1 MLPIDLPLLHRGIL
15 WYGFLFALG
24 FFVGY
29 WVFLYLLRRYFL
41 FFPQFRKE
49 DIASFSEL
57 IHQIKTAS
65 DLRSIKASVRDWKGE
80 KPIPEKLI
88 HQIKTASKLRSIK
101 ASVHNWKAG
110 EPVPEKM
117 KIGILKSLNEVLFQT
132 PSPIQ
137 KRLDLEA
144 RFSCFIPLKKRAM
157 NLTESVT
164 LYVVIGA
171 VVGARLGDVLFY
183 QNWSDILHHPLSIF
197 KIWEGGLAS
206 HGAAIGILVA
216 LGLLAKKKRMPFL
229 VLLDLLVIPT
239 ALAGVLIRLGNF
251 LNQEILGVP
260 TTLPWGVIFGHPI
273 GVPAGENPLLPR
285 HPVQLY
291 EAFWY
296 GLVFV
301 FLLRCF
307 RLDPELKRAGRIT
320 GFFLVLVF
328 GFRLCIEFLKEEQ
341 SRLLEGDSFLTMG
354 QWLSIP
360 IIAFGLYLLF
370 RARKSLYNLKKIH

>member
-1 MLPIDLPLLHRGIL
+1 VIIGYLYWDPNPEMLPIDLPLLHRGVL

-29 WVFLYLLRRYFL
+29 WVFLYLIRRYFL

-57 IHQIKTAS
+57 IRQLKTAPE
-65 DLRSIKASVRDWKGE
+65 LRSVKAHVS
-80 KPIPEKLI
+80 
-88 HQIKTASKLRSIK
+88 A
-101 ASVHNWKAG
+101 WKAG
-110 EPVPEKM
+110 EPISEEM
-117 KIGILKSLNEVLFQT
+117 KIGILKSLNAFLLQA
-132 PSPIQ
+132 PSPIK
-137 KRLDLEA
+137 KRLELEE
-144 RFSCFIPLKKRAM
+144 RFSCFLSLKKRAM
-157 NLTESVT
+157 MLTEAVT

-183 QNWSDILHHPLSIF
+183 QSWSEIVHHPLAIF
-197 KIWEGGLAS
+197 KVWEGGLAS
-206 HGAAIGILVA
+206 HGAAIGILLA
-216 LGLLAKKKRMPFL
+216 LALLSKRKKVPFL

-239 ALAGVLIRLGNF
+239 ALAGMFIRIGNF

-260 TTLPWGVIFGHPI
+260 TTLPWGIVFGHPV

-296 GLVFV
+296 GLVFL

-307 RLDPELKRAGRIT
+307 RRDPELKKAGLIT

-328 GFRLCIEFLKEEQ
+328 GFRFCIEFLKEEQ
-341 SRLLEGDSFLTMG
+341 SRLLEGHSFLTMG

-360 IIAFGLYLLF
+360 IIALGFYFLF
-370 RARKSLYNLKKIH
+370 RSRKSYTI